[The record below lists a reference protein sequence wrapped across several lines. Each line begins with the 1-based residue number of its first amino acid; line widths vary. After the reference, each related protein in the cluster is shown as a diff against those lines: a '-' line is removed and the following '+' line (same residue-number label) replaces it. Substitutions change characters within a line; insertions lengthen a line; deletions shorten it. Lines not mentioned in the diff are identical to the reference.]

1 MRQEAIGIRYSRD
14 RVAIDT
20 WQVREETWINWFGEI
35 DEAQV
40 VILVTRFI
48 DDRDR
53 IASTDVHRS
62 GITIVLIRHIEGTS
76 ITAY

>member
-1 MRQEAIGIRYSRD
+1 MRQEAICIRYPCD

-20 WQVREETWINWFGEI
+20 WQAREETWINWPGEI

-40 VILVTRFI
+40 VILEARFI

-62 GITIVLIRHIEGTS
+62 WITIVLIRHIEGTA
-76 ITAY
+76 ITAH

>member
-1 MRQEAIGIRYSRD
+1 MRQEVICIRDSCD

-20 WQVREETWINWFGEI
+20 RQAREETWINWPGEV

-40 VILVTRFI
+40 VMLVARLI

-53 IASTDVHRS
+53 IARTDVHRS
-62 GITIVLIRHIEGTS
+62 GITIVLIRHIEGTA
-76 ITAY
+76 ITTH